1 MPVQD
6 NSQVKNAK
14 AAVSKQ
20 AMQMKNQALDQVSQL
35 KDRART
41 GTQQLVDIA
50 TETATT
56 YLNTAED
63 ELLMAKKGLVRKVKA
78 EPLNALLV
86 AGAVGFI
93 AGLLARGK

>member
-1 MPVQD
+1 MAVQD
-6 NSQVKNAK
+6 NAQVKNAK
-14 AAVSKQ
+14 AAVTKQ

-35 KDRART
+35 KDRTRSGA
-41 GTQQLVDIA
+41 QQLLDIA
-50 TETATT
+50 SETATT

-63 ELLMAKKGLVRKVKA
+63 ELMIAKKGLVRKVKA

-86 AGAVGFI
+86 AGAVGFL